1 MVNLVWVGLGGFIG
15 SILRYL
21 LGGFVN
27 RLEIGALFPFGTLVV
42 NVVGCLAI
50 GFLVGM
56 ADSKGFLSLQGRL
69 LLFTGVLGGFTT
81 FSTFAYETVQ
91 LFRVSQG
98 AMAAINIF
106 LQGAFG
112 LGGVWVGET
121 VSRWVR
127 GINPF

>member
-56 ADSKGFLSLQGRL
+56 VDSKGFLSLQGRL

-81 FSTFAYETVQ
+81 FSTFAYETAQ

-127 GINPF
+127 GINPL

>member
-56 ADSKGFLSLQGRL
+56 VDSKGFLSLQGRL

-81 FSTFAYETVQ
+81 FSTFAYETTQ

-98 AMAAINIF
+98 AMAVINIC

-127 GINPF
+127 GINPL